1 MRTQPLLETLD
12 LAEFERVVVLSPHL
26 DDAALSC
33 GGLLGLLEGQ
43 ISRLVITLSCAN
55 PPPKL
60 KPNGTSA
67 RSRNRRGF
75 ASPAERRRE
84 DRAAMQSIRCDFVHL
99 GFSDCIYRRSPTS
112 GELIYKKP
120 REILTSGRLCLEDG
134 AHVEELYL
142 VLRRLCLGMGRLLLL
157 SPLGIGHHIDHVICA
172 NVAARLASER
182 ARVLFYEDFP
192 YVLYGDSSYPAQ
204 VPRMQGSPD
213 SPESALARIHYT
225 PSKRLSVKIPVED
238 KARLLLHYKSQIEVL
253 FGSEREMRRMLEHRR
268 FEGKPAEFFW
278 FAQPRRTPVAG
289 EEGA

>member
-26 DDAALSC
+26 DDAALSSE
-33 GGLLGLLEGQ
+33 GLLGLLEGQ
-43 ISRLVITLSCAN
+43 ISRLAITLSCAN

-60 KPNGTSA
+60 KPDKTSA

-75 ASPAERRRE
+75 ASAAERRRE
-84 DRAAMQSIRCDFVHL
+84 DRAAMQSIRCDFIHL

-120 REILTSGRLCLEDG
+120 REILTSGRLHHEDG

-172 NVAARLASER
+172 NVAARLASKSAMRETI
-182 ARVLFYEDFP
+182 
-192 YVLYGDSSYPAQ
+192 SS
-204 VPRMQGSPD
+204 
-213 SPESALARIHYT
+213 SALRGGTACTSQRPLGPRASARGFCT
-225 PSKRLSVKIPVED
+225 SACCRAAC
-238 KARLLLHYKSQIEVL
+238 ARSRWSQSR
-253 FGSEREMRRMLEHRR
+253 GGRPTS
-268 FEGKPAEFFW
+268 
-278 FAQPRRTPVAG
+278 
-289 EEGA
+289 